1 MRQIG
6 TAIAATRRVVGTS
19 ETREL
24 SSLALRHIPANRR
37 RLLFLSTG
45 EPSAGAANP
54 LTITLSLNEHGDV
67 DLTGP
72 AEPSTIYAL
81 CPVTWPAPAEDKV
94 TKLGYFPSYAG
105 MTPDQRGVYL
115 AWLEDVRRPTEA
127 GYVFTYYYG
136 LERHLI
142 EGDFHAAFSEI
153 LLLRQHHT
161 NKSFQA
167 YSGSAL
173 LHACLMR
180 GRADVL
186 QSLYADHGF
195 DYFGNS
201 SLLLLHRQKLPL
213 LPGMLLMLAERIPG
227 VNRRYLKSERDL
239 YRGQLTQLLTDELHQ
254 ESYEFSNRY
263 PLNSVHAIP
272 YAIFANVSFPPETRT
287 PLLPNLMSHP
297 PFQDEMLSLFRRVHE
312 RAKEAKRLRRTSS
325 EK

>member
-1 MRQIG
+1 MSLIA
-6 TAIAATRRVVGTS
+6 TAMAAMRRVVGTS
-19 ETREL
+19 GTRE
-24 SSLALRHIPANRR
+24 SNNLALPHIPADRKS
-37 RLLFLSTG
+37 LLFLSTD
-45 EPSAGAANP
+45 EPSSGASSP
-54 LTITLSLNEHGDV
+54 LSITLSLDEHGDI

-72 AEPSTIYAL
+72 AEPSTIYAPF
-81 CPVTWPAPAEDKV
+81 PVTWPAPAEDNV

-115 AWLEDVRRPTEA
+115 AWLQDIRRPIDA

-142 EGDFHAAFSEI
+142 EGDFHAAVGEI

-161 NKSFQA
+161 NKSFLV

-186 QSLYADHGF
+186 QSLYTDHGF

-213 LPGMLLMLAERIPG
+213 LPDMLLMLAEKLPG

-239 YRGQLTQLLTDELHQ
+239 YREQLLQLLMEEQHQ
-254 ESYEFSNRY
+254 QSYEFWDRY
-263 PLNSVHAIP
+263 PLDSVDAIP
-272 YAIFANVSFPPETRT
+272 HAIFANVSFPPETRT
-287 PLLPNLMSHP
+287 PQLPNLMSHP
-297 PFQDEMLSLFRRVHE
+297 PFQDEMLSLFGRVHE
-312 RAKEAKRLRRTSS
+312 RSKAAKRMRSTSS
-325 EK
+325 AK

>member
-1 MRQIG
+1 MRLMT
-6 TAIAATRRVVGTS
+6 TAIAAMRRVVGTS
-19 ETREL
+19 ETREPD
-24 SSLALRHIPANRR
+24 SLALPHIPAGRR
-37 RLLFLSTG
+37 NLLFLSTD
-45 EPSAGAANP
+45 EPASGAANP
-54 LTITLSLNEHGDV
+54 LSITLSLNEHGDV

-72 AEPSTIYAL
+72 AEPSTIYASS
-81 CPVTWPAPAEDKV
+81 PVTWPAPAEDQV

-115 AWLEDVRRPTEA
+115 AWLQDVRRPIEP

-142 EGDFHAAFSEI
+142 EGDFLAALGEI
-153 LLLRQHHT
+153 LLLRQHHA
-161 NKSFQA
+161 NKSFQV

-186 QSLYADHGF
+186 QSLYTDHGF

-213 LPGMLLMLAERIPG
+213 LPDMLLMLAERLPG
-227 VNRRYLKSERDL
+227 VNRRYLKSEREL
-239 YRGQLTQLLTDELHQ
+239 YRGQLMQLLTDELHQ
-254 ESYEFSNRY
+254 ESYEFWNRY
-263 PLNSVHAIP
+263 PLESVDAIP
-272 YAIFANVSFPPETRT
+272 HAIFANVSFPPETRT
-287 PLLPNLMSHP
+287 PQLPNLMSHP
-297 PFQDEMLSLFRRVHE
+297 PFQDEMLSLFGRVHE
-312 RAKEAKRLRRTSS
+312 RAKAAKRMRSTSS